1 MKIWQVASLSG
12 PPAQSEQPRPTP
24 APGFVQLKVAAVGLN
39 FADLLMGDGKY
50 QERPALPFIPGMEF
64 AGTIEAIGCTA
75 MPATSASPGP
85 DLSLGQRVAGFA
97 THGALAEYI
106 TAPAD
111 QLILLPD
118 SMSFQQ
124 AAAFQIAYGTSH
136 LALWHKARLQPG
148 ETLLVLGAA
157 GGVGLT
163 AVEIGKRMGARV
175 VACARG
181 SAKLE
186 IARAAGADILI
197 DSDTPDLKSALKA
210 ATNDFGG
217 VDVVY
222 DPVGGPAFNAAMSA
236 CRPEGRLLTIGFA
249 SGQLPEIP
257 ANHLLVKNLSVIGL
271 YWGGYMTFAPH
282 ILSNS
287 LRTLFQW
294 FAEGGLRPHISHEL
308 PFADYPQGL
317 ELLRTRQA
325 TGKVVITL

>member
-1 MKIWQVASLSG
+1 MQVWQNTALNT
-12 PPAQSEQPRPTP
+12 PAHLTERPMPTP
-24 APGFVQLKVAAVGLN
+24 EPGQARLKIAAVGLN
-39 FADLLMGDGKY
+39 FADLLMAQGKY
-50 QERPALPFIPGMEF
+50 QERPPLPFIPGMEF
-64 AGTIEAIGCTA
+64 AGTIDALHPDTPTA
-75 MPATSASPGP
+75 LQPGT
-85 DLSLGQRVAGFA
+85 RVAGFA
-97 THGALAEYI
+97 SHGALAAYI
-106 TAPAD
+106 TAPAA
-111 QLILLPD
+111 QLIALPA

-136 LALWHKARLQPG
+136 LALTHKARLQPG
-148 ETLLVLGAA
+148 ETLLVFGAA

-163 AVEIGKRMGARV
+163 AVEIGKRMGAKV
-175 VACARG
+175 IACARG
-181 SAKLE
+181 AEKLE
-186 IARAAGADILI
+186 IARAAGADMLI
-197 DSDTPDLKSALKA
+197 DSDTPDLKAALKA
-210 ATNDFGG
+210 CGG

-222 DPVGGPAFNAAMSA
+222 DPVGGPAFTAALSA

-271 YWGGYMTFAPH
+271 YWGGYLTFAPQ
-282 ILSNS
+282 ILADS

-308 PFADYPQGL
+308 PFADYPKGL